1 MPESLTGPT
10 RTAANLHREVKAIA
24 DVFGTLL
31 VDAFHYLALFAIGA
45 TTVWSAVAAFFGMVG
60 KGRAE
65 LSDILLL
72 FIYLELGAMI
82 GIYFKTTELPVR
94 YLIYIAIT
102 ALGRVLIEI
111 VGAEH
116 RTGND
121 LLIVAG
127 AILALSFAVLVLR
140 FALAGTIEPTAPLTQ
155 VTQIKNDE

>member
-1 MPESLTGPT
+1 M
-10 RTAANLHREVKAIA
+10 
-24 DVFGTLL
+24 GTTS
-31 VDAFHYLALFAIGA
+31 LFAIGA
-45 TTVWSAVAAFFGMVG
+45 TTVWSAIAAFFGMVG
-60 KGRAE
+60 KGQAE

-140 FALAGTIEPTAPLTQ
+140 FALARTIRPIDSSTQLTH
-155 VTQIKNDE
+155 VKDEK